1 MADCETYTIQR
12 GDTLSE
18 IAQWFGVDMDMLA
31 SRNGIQDPN
40 KIYPD
45 QFLYLHPD
53 AHPNV
58 CTPYTVKSGDTLS
71 QIGQRYGVSWQK
83 LAHYNHITNP
93 DLIHPDQTICIPGA
107 A

>member
-1 MADCETYTIQR
+1 MTDCETYTVQR

-18 IAQWFGVDMDMLA
+18 IAQWFGVDMDGLA
-31 SRNGIQDPN
+31 SFNNIQDPN

-45 QFLYLHPD
+45 QFLYLHID
-53 AHPNV
+53 NAHHNV

-83 LAHYNHITNP
+83 LAHYNHIPNP
-93 DLIHPDQTICIPGA
+93 DLIYPDQTICIPT
-107 A
+107 